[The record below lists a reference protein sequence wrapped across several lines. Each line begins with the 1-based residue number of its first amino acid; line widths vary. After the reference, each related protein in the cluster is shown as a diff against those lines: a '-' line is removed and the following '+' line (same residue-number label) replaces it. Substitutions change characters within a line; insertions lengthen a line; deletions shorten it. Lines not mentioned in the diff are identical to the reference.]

1 MYRRILVPTD
11 FSATSRFAVSRACAL
26 ARQFDAE
33 IHLVNVLPL
42 LDLGPVATDMP
53 AVSRMDLEERW
64 VRAARDELDA
74 VARESRVPVPVTSE
88 VARGHPFV
96 EIVRYARAHQ
106 MDLIVMGTHGRGAV
120 EHMLLGSVAERVVRK
135 APCPVLTVRLPEH
148 TFRIPGSDEQPDAET
163 GETGGEPAPP
173 APATAPVGTGAATM
187 TLNRILL
194 PTDFSETADYARD
207 HAAELARRFQA
218 SLHLLHV
225 VGDPVAQDWAGG
237 VEANAAKRLG
247 EYSFSGIDSERAT
260 RSGHAF
266 VEIVRYAA
274 DQAVDLIVMGTHGHG
289 PVAHL
294 LLGSVA
300 DKVVRKA
307 PCPVL
312 TVRQPGHAFVMPVM
326 PVT

>member
-1 MYRRILVPTD
+1 MVAYRRILVPTD
-11 FSATSRFAVSRACAL
+11 FSDTSRFAVSRACGL
-26 ARQFDAE
+26 ARRFEAE

-42 LDLGPVATDMP
+42 LDLGPVTTDMP
-53 AVSRMDLEERW
+53 AVSRMDLEEKW

-74 VARESRVPVPVTSE
+74 LARESRVTVRVTSE
-88 VARGHPFV
+88 VTRGHPFV
-96 EIVRYARAHQ
+96 EIVRYARAHRI
-106 MDLIVMGTHGRGAV
+106 DLIVMGTHGRGAV
-120 EHMLLGSVAERVVRK
+120 EHMLLGSVAEKVVRK

-148 TFRIPGSDEQPDAET
+148 SFRLPGSEEAHDSRA
-163 GETGGEPAPP
+163 GAP
-173 APATAPVGTGAATM
+173 APATAPLGMGDATM
-187 TLNRILL
+187 TLRRILF
-194 PTDFSETADYARD
+194 PTDFSDTADYARG
-207 HAAELARRFQA
+207 HARELAGRFQA

-225 VGDPVAQDWAGG
+225 VADPLSQDWAGG
-237 VEANAAKRLG
+237 VATRAEERLG
-247 EYSFSGIDSERAT
+247 ELSFGGIDVERTT
-260 RSGHAF
+260 RAGHVF

-274 DQAVDLIVMGTHGHG
+274 DKQIDLIVMGTHGHG

-312 TVRQPGHAFVMPVM
+312 TVRKPGHAFVMPVM

>member
-11 FSATSRFAVSRACAL
+11 FSETSHFAVSRACAL
-26 ARQFDAE
+26 ARRFDAE
-33 IHLVNVLPL
+33 IHLVHVLPL
-42 LDLGPVATDMP
+42 LDLGPVATDVP

-64 VRAARDELDA
+64 TRAVRDELDA
-74 VARESRVPVPVTSE
+74 IARESRVTVRVTSE
-88 VARGHPFV
+88 VTRGHAFV
-96 EIVRYARAHQ
+96 EIVRYARAHR

-148 TFRIPGSDEQPDAET
+148 AFRLPGCDEQPDAQT
-163 GETGGEPAPP
+163 GEPGPP
-173 APATAPVGTGAATM
+173 TPTTAAAGIGAATM

-194 PTDFSETADYARD
+194 PTDFSETADYARH
-207 HAAELARRFQA
+207 HAVELARRFQA

-225 VGDPVAQDWAGG
+225 VGDPVSEDWAGG
-237 VEANAAKRLG
+237 GEANAAKRLG
-247 EYSFSGIDSERAT
+247 ELSLGGLDCQRAT
-260 RSGHAF
+260 RGGHAF

-274 DQAVDLIVMGTHGHG
+274 DQEVDLIVMGTHGHG

-312 TVRQPGHAFVMPVM
+312 TVRQPGHAFVMPVV

>member
-1 MYRRILVPTD
+1 MATYRRILVPTD
-11 FSATSRFAVSRACAL
+11 FSDTSRFAVSRACAL
-26 ARQFDAE
+26 ARRFDAE
-33 IHLVNVLPL
+33 IHLVHVLPL

-74 VARESRVPVPVTSE
+74 LARESRVTIRVTSE
-88 VARGHPFV
+88 VTRGHPYV
-96 EIVRYARAHQ
+96 EIVRYARAHET
-106 MDLIVMGTHGRGAV
+106 DLVVMGTHGRGAV

-148 TFRIPGSDEQPDAET
+148 AFRLPGFEERRDSRT
-163 GETGGEPAPP
+163 GAP
-173 APATAPVGTGAATM
+173 APATAPLGTGAATM
-187 TLNRILL
+187 TLERILF
-194 PTDFSETADYARD
+194 PTDFSDTAEYARG
-207 HAAELARRFQA
+207 HARELALRFQA
-218 SLHLLHV
+218 RLHLLHV
-225 VGDPVAQDWAGG
+225 VADPVSQDRAGE
-237 VEANAAKRLG
+237 VESQAEERLG
-247 EYSFSGIDSERAT
+247 ELPFRGIDVQRTTRA
-260 RSGHAF
+260 GHVF

-274 DQAVDLIVMGTHGHG
+274 DNQIDLIVMGTHGHG

-312 TVRQPGHAFVMPVM
+312 TVRKPGHAFVMPV
-326 PVT
+326 T

>member
-11 FSATSRFAVSRACAL
+11 FSETSRFAVSRACTL
-26 ARQFDAE
+26 ARRFDAE

-42 LDLGPVATDMP
+42 LDLGPVAMDVP
-53 AVSRMDLEERW
+53 AVSRMDIEERW
-64 VRAARDELDA
+64 TRAVRDELDA
-74 VARESRVPVPVTSE
+74 IARESRVTVRVTSE
-88 VARGHPFV
+88 VTRGHPFV
-96 EIVRYARAHQ
+96 EIVRYARARQ
-106 MDLIVMGTHGRGAV
+106 IDLIVMGTHGRGAV
-120 EHMLLGSVAERVVRK
+120 EHMLLGSVAEKVVRK

-148 TFRIPGSDEQPDAET
+148 SFRHPGSDEEPDVQT
-163 GETGGEPAPP
+163 GEPGSPAPT
-173 APATAPVGTGAATM
+173 TALAGSGAATM

-194 PTDFSETADYARD
+194 PTDFSETADYARH
-207 HAAELARRFQA
+207 HAVELARRFQA

-225 VGDPVAQDWAGG
+225 VGDPVSQDWAGG
-237 VEANAAKRLG
+237 VEANAARRLG
-247 EYSFSGIDSERAT
+247 ELSLSGIDSQRAT
-260 RSGHAF
+260 RAGHAF

-274 DQAVDLIVMGTHGHG
+274 DKKIDLIVMGTHGHG

-312 TVRQPGHAFVMPVM
+312 TVRQPGHAFVMPVV

>member
-1 MYRRILVPTD
+1 MATYRRILVPTD
-11 FSATSRFAVSRACAL
+11 FSDTSRFAVSRACAL
-26 ARQFDAE
+26 ARRFDAE

-42 LDLGPVATDMP
+42 LDLGPVATEMP
-53 AVSRMDLEERW
+53 AVSRMDLEEKW

-74 VARESRVPVPVTSE
+74 LARESRVTVRVTSE
-88 VARGHPFV
+88 VTRGHPFV

-106 MDLIVMGTHGRGAV
+106 IDLIVMGTHGRGAV

-148 TFRIPGSDEQPDAET
+148 SFRLPGSEEQQDPRTDA
-163 GETGGEPAPP
+163 P
-173 APATAPVGTGAATM
+173 APATAPLGTGDAAM
-187 TLNRILL
+187 TVERILF
-194 PTDFSETADYARD
+194 PTDFSDTAAYARG
-207 HAAELARRFQA
+207 HAQELAGRFHA

-225 VGDPVAQDWAGG
+225 VSDPVSQDWAGG
-237 VEANAAKRLG
+237 VSKVEERLG
-247 EYSFSGIDSERAT
+247 ELSFGGIDTRRAT
-260 RSGHAF
+260 RSGHVF

-274 DQAVDLIVMGTHGHG
+274 DEEIDLIVMGTHGHG

-312 TVRQPGHAFVMPVM
+312 TVRKPGHAFVMPTM
-326 PVT
+326 PVS

>member
-1 MYRRILVPTD
+1 
-11 FSATSRFAVSRACAL
+11 
-26 ARQFDAE
+26 
-33 IHLVNVLPL
+33 
-42 LDLGPVATDMP
+42 MP

-64 VRAARDELDA
+64 TRAVRDELDA
-74 VARESRVPVPVTSE
+74 IARESRVTVRVTSE
-88 VARGHPFV
+88 VTRGHPFV
-96 EIVRYARAHQ
+96 EIVRYARARQ
-106 MDLIVMGTHGRGAV
+106 IDLIVMGTHGRGAV
-120 EHMLLGSVAERVVRK
+120 EHMLLGSVAEKVVRK

-148 TFRIPGSDEQPDAET
+148 SFRLPGRDEEPDTQTGEPGS
-163 GETGGEPAPP
+163 PART
-173 APATAPVGTGAATM
+173 TAPVGSGATTM

-194 PTDFSETADYARD
+194 PTDFSETADYARH
-207 HAAELARRFQA
+207 HAVELARRFQA

-225 VGDPVAQDWAGG
+225 VGDPVSEDRAGG
-237 VEANAAKRLG
+237 VEANAARRLG
-247 EYSFSGIDSERAT
+247 ELSLSGIDSRRAT
-260 RSGHAF
+260 RTGHAF

-274 DQAVDLIVMGTHGHG
+274 DKKIDLIVMGTHGHG

-312 TVRQPGHAFVMPVM
+312 TVRQPDHAFVMPVV